1 VVQRSLISVE
11 VSRPFPASVWVRT
24 ELPLRFRT
32 EPLLRK
38 GRHGTIAG
46 MANVPPPQAASS
58 MKTWSRVLA
67 LALCFTPGCDS
78 DSNDTDT
85 DGGTDGGTGASDSD
99 NPSGT
104 SNSNGSS
111 ASGSA
116 TASASDT
123 QASTSGSATDPTDG
137 SDSDSDPS
145 ESGSGGETATTG
157 GPVEPPDG
165 FACDDPFEHAGRQG
179 CRATIEGV
187 EVKFFPLDEPAPT
200 QRLVVFLHG
209 DGGADYTDNW
219 GFSQDIL
226 DWAIPQ
232 DYLVVGVR
240 SPTSYDGETDPSFG
254 AAQPVHADM
263 VATALEAFIDAYDVV
278 EDRALYWG
286 VSGGSW
292 FTTSSYIPVA
302 GHRVPGIFVANC
314 GGSGVSFGW
323 EWDPATS
330 PEIVALNSLYMNY
343 GDQDFLAQPSAESYA
358 EYTEMGFMTGQL
370 VHPGAT
376 HCAHD
381 ISGPTLDFWMGEI

>member
-1 VVQRSLISVE
+1 
-11 VSRPFPASVWVRT
+11 
-24 ELPLRFRT
+24 
-32 EPLLRK
+32 
-38 GRHGTIAG
+38 
-46 MANVPPPQAASS
+46 MATAKHPENADRI
-58 MKTWSRVLA
+58 KTWSHVLA
-67 LALCFTPGCDS
+67 LALCFAPGCDS
-78 DSNDTDT
+78 DSNEADT
-85 DGGTDGGTGASDSD
+85 DGGTDGSTSAADSD
-99 NPSGT
+99 NPSGASNSN
-104 SNSNGSS
+104 SNSNGAS
-111 ASGSA
+111 ASGGVTTSA
-116 TASASDT
+116 GAT
-123 QASTSGSATDPTDG
+123 QGSATDPSGDTTDG
-137 SDSDSDPS
+137 SDSDP
-145 ESGSGGETATTG
+145 SGSGSGEETGDTTG
-157 GPVEPPDG
+157 PPVEPPEG
-165 FACDDPFEHAGRQG
+165 FACDDPFEHGGRQG
-179 CRATIEGV
+179 CRMMVEGL
-187 EVKFFPLDEPAPT
+187 EVKYFPLDEPAPA

-219 GFSQDIL
+219 GFRQEIL

-232 DYLVVGVR
+232 DFLVVGIR
-240 SPTSYDGETDPSFG
+240 SPASYDGDTAPSFG

-263 VATALEAFIDAYDVV
+263 VATTLEAFIDAYDVV

-286 VSGGSW
+286 ISGGSW

-323 EWDPATS
+323 QWEPTNS

-381 ISGPTLDFWMGEI
+381 ISQPTLDFWMGEL

>member
-1 VVQRSLISVE
+1 MA
-11 VSRPFPASVWVRT
+11 SRTLQET
-24 ELPLRFRT
+24 EDR
-32 EPLLRK
+32 
-38 GRHGTIAG
+38 
-46 MANVPPPQAASS
+46 

-67 LALCFTPGCDS
+67 LAVCFAPGCDS
-78 DSNDTDT
+78 DSNDADT
-85 DGGTDGGTGASDSD
+85 DGGTDGGTSASDSD
-99 NPSGT
+99 DPSESSN

-111 ASGSA
+111 ASGTA
-116 TASASDT
+116 TATAGET
-123 QASTSGSATDPTDG
+123 QGTTSGSGVDTIDDTG
-137 SDSDSDPS
+137 SDSDPS
-145 ESGSGGETATTG
+145 VSGSGGETDDPTTG
-157 GPVEPPDG
+157 GPAEPPEG

-179 CRATIEGV
+179 CRMMVEGL
-187 EVKFFPLDEPAPT
+187 EVKFFPLDEPAPA

-219 GFSQDIL
+219 GFRQEIL

-232 DYLVVGVR
+232 DFLVVGVR
-240 SPTSYDGETDPSFG
+240 SPASYDGDTDPSFG

-263 VATALEAFIDAYDVV
+263 VATTLEAFIDAYDVV

-286 VSGGSW
+286 ISGGSW

-323 EWDPATS
+323 EWDPANS
-330 PEIVALNSLYMNY
+330 PEIVALNSLYLNY

-381 ISGPTLDFWMGEI
+381 ISQPTLDFWMGEL

>member
-1 VVQRSLISVE
+1 
-11 VSRPFPASVWVRT
+11 
-24 ELPLRFRT
+24 
-32 EPLLRK
+32 
-38 GRHGTIAG
+38 
-46 MANVPPPQAASS
+46 MANVAHRDNDSS
-58 MKTWSRVLA
+58 MKTWSRVFA
-67 LALCFTPGCDS
+67 LALCFAPGCDS
-78 DSNDTDT
+78 DSNDADT
-85 DGGTDGGTGASDSD
+85 DGGTDGGTGASDSND
-99 NPSGT
+99 PSAS
-104 SNSNGSS
+104 SNANGSN
-111 ASGSA
+111 A
-116 TASASDT
+116 TEGDT
-123 QASTSGSATDPTDG
+123 QASTSDSGVETTDE
-137 SDSDSDPS
+137 SDSDPS
-145 ESGSGGETATTG
+145 GSGTAGETAEPTTG
-157 GPVEPPDG
+157 GPVDPPEG

-179 CRATIEGV
+179 CRATVGEL
-187 EVKFFPLDEPAPT
+187 EVKFFPLDEPAPA

-232 DYLVVGVR
+232 DYLVIGIR
-240 SPTSYDGETDPSFG
+240 SPASYDGDTDPSFG

-263 VATALEAFIDAYDVV
+263 VATTLEAFIDAYDVV
-278 EDRALYWG
+278 EDRTLYWG

-292 FTTSSYIPVA
+292 FTTSSLIPAA

-323 EWDPATS
+323 EWVPDDS

-381 ISGPTLDFWMGEI
+381 ISGPTLDFWMSEL

>member
-1 VVQRSLISVE
+1 MVKAKHS
-11 VSRPFPASVWVRT
+11 A
-24 ELPLRFRT
+24 
-32 EPLLRK
+32 
-38 GRHGTIAG
+38 HGD
-46 MANVPPPQAASS
+46 P
-58 MKTWSRVLA
+58 MKTWSLA
-67 LALCFTPGCDS
+67 LALCFAPACDS
-78 DSNDTDT
+78 DSNDADT
-85 DGGTDGGTGASDSD
+85 DSGTDGSSSTAASD
-99 NPSGT
+99 NPSGS

-116 TASASDT
+116 TASAGET
-123 QASTSGSATDPTDG
+123 QASTSSGAETTG
-137 SDSDSDPS
+137 DSDDSSSD
-145 ESGSGGETATTG
+145 GETGDVTSG
-157 GPVEPPDG
+157 GPVEPPPG

-187 EVKFFPLDEPAPT
+187 EVKFFPLDEPAAA
-200 QRLVVFLHG
+200 QRLVVFMHG
-209 DGGADYTDNW
+209 DGGADYTENW

-232 DYLVVGVR
+232 DYLVIGVR
-240 SPTSYDGETDPSFG
+240 SPASYDGERLPSFG

-263 VATALEAFIDAYDVV
+263 VATTLEAFVDAYDVV

-323 EWDPATS
+323 QWDPENS

-343 GDQDFLAQPSAESYA
+343 GDQDFLAQPSADSYA
-358 EYTEMGFMTGQL
+358 EYTELGFMTGQL

-381 ISGPTLDFWMGEI
+381 ISGPTLDFWMGELE